1 MHAHPVAGRG
11 GREAGAQAA
20 HQRRLAR
27 ENGGMAEGRVT
38 RGTTGVN
45 RLRRMDRW
53 IAAHPVFRAAAD
65 PLVVDLGYG
74 GSAWTPRELLQRLRR
89 VRPDA
94 RVTGIEIDP
103 DRVAR
108 ARTQVEAARV
118 AGELGLDGLEFA
130 RGGFEVPLAGDARPA
145 VIRAANV
152 LRQYDEAEVGAA
164 WELMLARLQPGGL
177 LVEGTCNE
185 VGRVASW
192 VGLRASGADATAS
205 GPESFTIALH
215 LDSLA
220 EAGGPSVVAER
231 LPKALI
237 HRNVPGERIYD
248 LLRALDAQWA
258 RNAALSTFSARQRWI
273 ATVQGVRADGWP
285 VRDGVTRWRLGELTL
300 PWSAVAPC

>member
-1 MHAHPVAGRG
+1 M
-11 GREAGAQAA
+11 
-20 HQRRLAR
+20 
-27 ENGGMAEGRVT
+27 T

-53 IAAHPVFRAAAD
+53 IAAHSAFRAAAD

-74 GSAWTPRELLQRLRR
+74 ASAWTPRELLQRLRR

-94 RVTGIEIDP
+94 RVAGIEIDP

-108 ARTQVEAARV
+108 ACAQVEAARA
-118 AGELGLDGLEFA
+118 AGEPGLDGLEFA
-130 RGGFEVPLAGDARPA
+130 RGGFEVPLAGNARPA

-152 LRQYDEAEVGAA
+152 LRQYDEVEVGAA

-192 VGLRASGADATAS
+192 VGLRAAGSGAGPRAS
-205 GPESFTIALH
+205 GPETFTMALH

-220 EAGGPSVVAER
+220 EVGGPSVVAER

-237 HRNVPGERIYD
+237 HRNVPGERIHE
-248 LLRALDAQWA
+248 LLLALDAHWA

-273 ATVQGVRADGWP
+273 ATAQGLRDDGWP

-300 PWSAVAPC
+300 PWTAIAPR